1 MTKDNV
7 NWPDTESIVGSL
19 TDSKTE
25 ASLEGSLKSTIAKL
39 DALGSDADPV
49 ERAKLMLT
57 KMITLLGLNRKSDIW
72 QDARPLLELFIENH
86 LLEEAVQT
94 CDVLYQSE
102 QPESIAAL
110 VHGVW
115 LSVSFPIDPHL
126 TVTMLNHIVD
136 ETPKESDGAALAAIT
151 AHYIVGTRA
160 SEEDFENLNFFTT
173 NLLTQVAG
181 GHSQVETQEEMN
193 AWMEKL
199 ELNDPAAFLPRLG
212 AVLNVIVNEK
222 DWWFDR
228 DALRARFPQ

>member
-7 NWPDTESIVGSL
+7 NWPETESIDSL
-19 TDSKTE
+19 TDSETE
-25 ASLEGSLKSTIAKL
+25 ANLESTLTNTIAKL
-39 DALGSDADPV
+39 ESLAADADPV

-57 KMITLLGLNRKSDIW
+57 KMITLLGLNRKTDIW
-72 QDARPLLELFIENH
+72 ADARPLLELFIENE

-102 QPESIAAL
+102 QPESTAAL

-115 LSVSFPIDPHL
+115 LSVSFPMDPHL
-126 TVTMLNHIVD
+126 TVMMLNHIVD
-136 ETPKESDGAALAAIT
+136 ETPKDSDGAALAAIT

-160 SEEDFENLNFFTT
+160 SDKDFENLNFFTS

-181 GHSQVETQEEMN
+181 GHRQIETQEDLN

-199 ELNDPAAFLPRLG
+199 ELNDPEVFLPRLG
-212 AVLNVIVNEK
+212 AVLNVIVNER

-228 DALRARFPQ
+228 DELRARFPQ